1 MKNHFSKSKYCR
13 LWQCP
18 KMLWMDK
25 YKPEEKAEDAA
36 DDSRME
42 AGTEVGKLARELF
55 GKSVDVTETVNGR
68 LDLPAM
74 IDRTQVEIEHGTSVI
89 CEASFSYQGCYC
101 AVDILKREN
110 DGWAIYE
117 VKSSTVNEKNM
128 KAVYVADVAYQKY
141 VLEYC
146 GVRITGTYIVSINND
161 YVYDGKLDLERLF
174 QITDGPYI
182 MTSLEDMK
190 KAVQEYYWNDFDSTW
205 ETLYWRVELYLD
217 GKNEIKKNEFLS
229 PMYTYIM
236 DKAGEIQYFI
246 HEKLSLNYL
255 KGPLGSMVERQFY
268 SVCPDLNLPVPYQP
282 GDVLFIDCRPYAPG
296 AFYCL
301 LKEVGDDCCGIQCEY
316 VNPKGEVETG
326 ALKHGD
332 YFFNH
337 REVYQYLSPLYK
349 ARIVSK
355 DELDWN
361 DYIKGKR
368 KC

>member
-1 MKNHFSKSKYCR
+1 M
-13 LWQCP
+13 
-18 KMLWMDK
+18 
-25 YKPEEKAEDAA
+25 
-36 DDSRME
+36 
-42 AGTEVGKLARELF
+42 
-55 GKSVDVTETVNGR
+55 
-68 LDLPAM
+68 
-74 IDRTQVEIEHGTSVI
+74 
-89 CEASFSYQGCYC
+89 
-101 AVDILKREN
+101 
-110 DGWAIYE
+110 
-117 VKSSTVNEKNM
+117 
-128 KAVYVADVAYQKY
+128 
-141 VLEYC
+141 
-146 GVRITGTYIVSINND
+146 
-161 YVYDGKLDLERLF
+161 
-174 QITDGPYI
+174 DGPYI
-182 MTSLEDMK
+182 MTSLEDRKRQCRNIIGMILILHGRLYIGGLNYILTARMK
-190 KAVQEYYWNDFDSTW
+190 
-205 ETLYWRVELYLD
+205 LR
-217 GKNEIKKNEFLS
+217 KNEFLS

-282 GDVLFIDCRPYAPG
+282 GDVLLIDCRPYAPG

-316 VNPKGEVETG
+316 VNPKGEIETG